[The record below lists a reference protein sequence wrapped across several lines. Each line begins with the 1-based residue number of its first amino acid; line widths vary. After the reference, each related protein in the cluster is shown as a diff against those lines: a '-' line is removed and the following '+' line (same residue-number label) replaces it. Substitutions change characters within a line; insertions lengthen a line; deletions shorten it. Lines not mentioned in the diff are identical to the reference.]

1 LLTMLTQSYNRATVR
16 LGTQVGLK
24 KVQDTFKKLTGN
36 ADIPDNPSIMLGA
49 LGMSPYEVSG
59 MYYTLFSGGYRT
71 DLKAVR
77 AVQNHDGKPLKAY
90 PSKVLKVFDPAV
102 MHVLQYAMRAVIFEG
117 TGRAAFSFMPM
128 DLNAAGK
135 TGTSNDQ
142 RDSWFAGF
150 TGDKLVVSWVGN
162 DANDPTRLTGSSGGL
177 HVWAQ
182 IMAKISHKSLT
193 LNTPGGV
200 QYQWVDNSTGF
211 LSSADCQG
219 VRYLPFVGDSA
230 PKQSVPC
237 PTLPEPMNPDQPPVT
252 TGQEPAMFDWLFKLM
267 Q

>member
-1 LLTMLTQSYNRATVR
+1 
-16 LGTQVGLK
+16 
-24 KVQDTFKKLTGN
+24 VQDTFRKLTGSN
-36 ADIPDNPSIMLGA
+36 EIPDNPSIMLGA
-49 LGMSPYEVSG
+49 LGMSPYEVAG
-59 MYYTLFSGGYRT
+59 MYYPFFSGGYRT

-77 AVQNHDGKPLKAY
+77 GVQDHDGKPIKAY
-90 PSKVLKVFDPAV
+90 PSKVVKIYEPAV
-102 MHVLQYAMRAVIFEG
+102 VHVLQYAMRAVIFEG
-117 TGRAAFSFMPM
+117 TGRAAFSFMPG
-128 DLNAAGK
+128 DLIAAGK

-193 LNTPGGV
+193 LNAPKGV
-200 QYQWVDNSTGF
+200 QYQWVDNTTGM

-230 PKQSVPC
+230 PKDAVPC
-237 PTLPEPMNPDQPPVT
+237 PVLPETLHPDQPPAT
-252 TGQEPAMFDWLFKLM
+252 TGQEPPMFDWLFKLM